1 MALIGWILSFT
12 CLFAGLALRQD
23 LPIGGSVTISNL
35 VIIFALLA
43 CPIVWRELPI
53 GVSRSQRIIAG
64 LALAFA
70 LPIILFPTH

>member
-53 GVSRSQRIIAG
+53 GVSRGQRVIAG
-64 LALAFA
+64 LALVFA